1 MDDLFPGFH
10 GCTPSIFCLQ
20 NVLAEQ
26 DTFLNLYFSTF
37 MEILYY
43 EIFHK
48 IRINC
53 SWWFLTSLFSP
64 SPKMVANF
72 FAQCRKGSLF
82 GNNACCY
89 TAIRLGS
96 ITNNIV
102 ISVVFSTIFQTPK
115 NRVMGSLLHVDSR
128 TSHLERSRN
137 ATPQNRQKIATIH
150 QYMRPDKPLST
161 KRQKSIEEGHF
172 CILNTCLR
180 WPIDIYWT
188 ILDFTGKFKLKY
200 PF

>member
-1 MDDLFPGFH
+1 MFWLSK
-10 GCTPSIFCLQ
+10 TP
-20 NVLAEQ
+20 
-26 DTFLNLYFSTF
+26 
-37 MEILYY
+37 
-43 EIFHK
+43 
-48 IRINC
+48 
-53 SWWFLTSLFSP
+53 FLTCISLPLWKSYTMKYFIKSESTAVDDSSLLFSP
-64 SPKMVANF
+64 PLQKWLPISLHRM
-72 FAQCRKGSLF
+72 CRKGSLF

-102 ISVVFSTIFQTPK
+102 ISVVFSTIFQTAI

-137 ATPQNRQKIATIH
+137 VTPQNRQKIATIH

-161 KRQKSIEEGHF
+161 KRQKSIEGGHF

-180 WPIDIYWT
+180 
-188 ILDFTGKFKLKY
+188 
-200 PF
+200 